1 MGNYKT
7 TLSGVILGSV
17 MAVEP
22 ILTNGDFEPKRDWIK
37 IAVSVG
43 VFLLG
48 LLAHD
53 PKKAD

>member
-1 MGNYKT
+1 MENYKT

-17 MAVEP
+17 MAAEP
-22 ILTNGDFEPKRDWIK
+22 VITNGDFDPKRDWIK

-48 LLAHD
+48 LLSHD
-53 PKKAD
+53 PKKAA